1 MVSETCRPK
10 GSDGWVYLIT
20 VVLTTNHNYMELLP
34 KNANDLAETL
44 GIAVL
49 LFFSI
54 SIFATVMIIY
64 MRGEN
69 KKWEEREVNTAN
81 VYHTI
86 IEQITLSRNEDMKL
100 LTAAL
105 DDNREQISINRGLV
119 ERIKAMQLAHEVAMR
134 DIFDKL
140 SRILEDR
147 CRHHININKDNK
159 DHK

>member
-1 MVSETCRPK
+1 
-10 GSDGWVYLIT
+10 
-20 VVLTTNHNYMELLP
+20 MELLP